1 MAAKQGAQ
9 PSKVQISRLAATR
22 RLDGSQFELHVSGVG
37 AGVASR
43 TSQRH
48 RRMAQ
53 RLPLTL
59 LFAGAVA
66 WRAGVAAPARP
77 SLPHHQRRGS
87 PLSFAVPPDG
97 ESDAFGQAPQAP
109 QQQPP
114 PFVSSDEDELAEEE
128 EGGALPGSGP
138 ASPDE
143 WGLVRR
149 AALTVGMV
157 VPALVLAASLQRAGE
172 RAISEADRRA
182 IVEAIREDV
191 AVLEGYAETA
201 AAYRVRIGL
210 CGRGRGELIS

>member
-1 MAAKQGAQ
+1 
-9 PSKVQISRLAATR
+9 
-22 RLDGSQFELHVSGVG
+22 
-37 AGVASR
+37 
-43 TSQRH
+43 
-48 RRMAQ
+48 MAQ
-53 RLPLTL
+53 RLPVTL

-210 CGRGRGELIS
+210 CGRGRGELISEWLIKCSGAVA

>member
-1 MAAKQGAQ
+1 MQG
-9 PSKVQISRLAATR
+9 
-22 RLDGSQFELHVSGVG
+22 
-37 AGVASR
+37 
-43 TSQRH
+43 
-48 RRMAQ
+48 
-53 RLPLTL
+53 LPLTL

-77 SLPHHQRRGS
+77 SLPHSHHQRRGS

-128 EGGALPGSGP
+128 EGGALTGSGP

-201 AAYRVRIGL
+201 AAYRRVLTILRLWVGD
-210 CGRGRGELIS
+210 GERLVVAPTADSPERLRLAVQEYRRPWTETLPWRR